1 MSDNGPKSITLRH
14 LRALDQ
20 RMERLEAAIDR
31 LTLVV
36 VGRESRLAA
45 LEDARRDE
53 TQSEGGSPRTRH

>member
-1 MSDNGPKSITLRH
+1 MSDNGPESITLRH

-45 LEDARRDE
+45 LEDARRR
-53 TQSEGGSPRTRH
+53 TAPRRRVG

>member
-1 MSDNGPKSITLRH
+1 MSDNGPESITLRH

-53 TQSEGGSPRTRH
+53 AQSEATRIAH